1 MGVDGRKLWQ
11 GFLAYRAFAKS
22 LPELSVEAA
31 VQTIF
36 DPGNKEP
43 LTTAYPLIPNILA
56 RIAVLPAASAQVERL
71 FSTMKRIKNSP
82 TYSLKN

>member
-11 GFLAYRAFAKS
+11 EFLAYRALAKS

-36 DPGNKEP
+36 DPGNKGKGNK
-43 LTTAYPLIPNILA
+43 L
-56 RIAVLPAASAQVERL
+56 
-71 FSTMKRIKNSP
+71 
-82 TYSLKN
+82 